1 MTNWQETRLTIIF
14 PIIVGVILAVLYDV
28 LQEVFTWLLS
38 PSNRIIIS
46 PLLLST
52 ASKLGAGVITIGI
65 GLAILLLKYR
75 K

>member
-28 LQEVFTWLLS
+28 LQEVFRWIIS
-38 PSNRIIIS
+38 PPPPITIS

-52 ASKLGAGVITIGI
+52 ASKAAAGVITIGI